1 MALCDDYAY
10 EVEMV
15 FMRLKVLIVTCSVLY
30 TSNGLA
36 GINMSEVNAYAYEGL
51 ASICATSRKISGAQ
65 AQEMK
70 AIHVE
75 KKRERQK
82 RASAD
87 TSFSYY
93 AAKQLWG
100 IQRGDSPSYE
110 ECSALLK

>member
-1 MALCDDYAY
+1 MALCDNDADK
-10 EVEMV
+10 VRIV
-15 FMRLKVLIVTCSVLY
+15 CARLKVLIVTCGFLY
-30 TSNGLA
+30 TSNALA

-82 RASAD
+82 KASAD

>member
-1 MALCDDYAY
+1 MCK
-10 EVEMV
+10 
-15 FMRLKVLIVTCSVLY
+15 RLKMLMVTGGCLFSSSV
-30 TSNGLA
+30 SA
-36 GINMSEVNAYAYEGL
+36 GINMAEVNAYAYEGL

-82 RASAD
+82 KASAD

-110 ECSALLK
+110 ECTALLK